1 MINDK
6 RNLFIEYC
14 EIVKSFGYRVFI
26 CSDPLYEYA
35 YIVNENDEL
44 GYMQLDDFGFGVRF
58 STSHKPC
65 RGYGTGF
72 GLSNGIDGLPKITKQ
87 DVERC
92 FIIAPEWA
100 THSQREAVKKW
111 TFTERM
117 RDDEFFREKIVEIEF
132 EIMNTKELIAYIEE
146 AGVITS
152 AQLYTLVRRA
162 NGGDKDVKSACFKE
176 RVVFA
181 DDILKASELKK
192 LENEAK
198 KRESLLGWREKNV
211 LQGDNLRIN
220 LCCFRGSTP
229 VYWVLSD
236 NGSFEYYI
244 TKEINVVG

>member
-1 MINDK
+1 MKNDK

-100 THSQREAVKKW
+100 TRSQREAVKKW

-117 RDDEFFREKIVEIEF
+117 RDDEFFREKIVEFEF
-132 EIMNTKELIAYIEE
+132 EIMNTKELMAYIEE

-152 AQLYTLVRRA
+152 GQLYTLVRRA
-162 NGGDKDVKSACFKE
+162 KGGDKDAKSACFKE